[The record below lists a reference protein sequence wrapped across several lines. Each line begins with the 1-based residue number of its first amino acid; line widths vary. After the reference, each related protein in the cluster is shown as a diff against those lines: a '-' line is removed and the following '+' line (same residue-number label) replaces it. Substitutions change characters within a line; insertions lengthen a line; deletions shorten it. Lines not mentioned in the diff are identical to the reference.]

1 MYEVRWS
8 LTSGEVCKESFNES
22 FDAWKKFYTL
32 ADSDGITY
40 VGIHGLNG
48 ADAFEE
54 MDSWSREIKT
64 HEGGN

>member
-1 MYEVRWS
+1 MQNIITV
-8 LTSGEVCKESFNES
+8 F
-22 FDAWKKFYTL
+22 
-32 ADSDGITY
+32 TY

-64 HEGGN
+64 HEGGNENA